1 MSFVKKIGGMGKDAM
16 SFLLSVT
23 AVAHMFYMIYQV
35 LPSLRQVAF
44 SGTACESLE
53 KVMSLLGGSEAGNDS
68 IKEIK
73 DAEMAV
79 ATLSEFVCVVVQP
92 APKERERERERE
104 TDTSTINSNFLL
116 FYFVSQS
123 SLPTRH
129 AYILDFVNIPILP
142 YCYSPVYPYNF
153 LFTNISLS
161 PLTFLYFKHPLR

>member
-53 KVMSLLGGSEAGNDS
+53 KVMSLLGGGEAGNDS

-92 APKERERERERE
+92 APKERERERERNRHLYYQFE
-104 TDTSTINSNFLL
+104 FFAFLFRVAVQSAHPACL
-116 FYFVSQS
+116 YFRFCKY
-123 SLPTRH
+123 P
-129 AYILDFVNIPILP
+129 
-142 YCYSPVYPYNF
+142 YSP
-153 LFTNISLS
+153 LL
-161 PLTFLYFKHPLR
+161 L